1 MVAPNISKILIQP
14 LSILYRSQPISFVL
28 TEARNTLASVY
39 TSYREFLLNIS
50 NRCSGRSF
58 RFLSR
63 FPDLF
68 PINIIDTQ
76 EPVPV
81 VDTSQLC
88 SFTITDLVKN
98 TEDKVEGLVN
108 KWESMITLDRN
119 FREISIL
126 LRTISQ
132 IGKSINQK

>member
-1 MVAPNISKILIQP
+1 M
-14 LSILYRSQPISFVL
+14 
-28 TEARNTLASVY
+28 
-39 TSYREFLLNIS
+39 
-50 NRCSGRSF
+50 
-58 RFLSR
+58 
-63 FPDLF
+63 
-68 PINIIDTQ
+68 
-76 EPVPV
+76 PV

-132 IGKSINQK
+132 IGKKHKLEMNVAWKTLRFSE